1 MKFSNSENMRIQNIP
16 WHACFQVTILTA
28 WVFMLSACAVV
39 STIECPDTD
48 WRIKGVIAGTSGL
61 SVDEAQ
67 DNFERCGVGL
77 QSVRNEYIK
86 GYNEGIESYCTKT
99 RGFNIGLQ
107 GDTYHGIC
115 PEELEESFL
124 VGYHV
129 GADLFSADA
138 DLQEAKIAFASIPSS
153 FIGTPPSAE
162 HNRFLLETF
171 DQTRDTARALVSQMK
186 WQQPGP
192 SEAVRKTS
200 YGRRDLTTV
209 INRCEAKKKQAEELG
224 FVADDVC

>member
-1 MKFSNSENMRIQNIP
+1 M
-16 WHACFQVTILTA
+16 
-28 WVFMLSACAVV
+28 
-39 STIECPDTD
+39 
-48 WRIKGVIAGTSGL
+48 
-61 SVDEAQ
+61 SVDEAHN
-67 DNFERCGVGL
+67 DFERCGVAL

-86 GYNEGIESYCTKT
+86 GYNEGVERYCTKT
-99 RGFNIGLQ
+99 GGFQSGLQ
-107 GDTYHGIC
+107 GDAYQGIC

-124 VGYHV
+124 VGYRA

-138 DLQEAKIAFASIPSS
+138 DLREAKIAFASIPSS

-186 WQQPGP
+186 WQRPGP
-192 SEAVRKTS
+192 SEAVLKRS
-200 YGRRDLTTV
+200 YGKRDLTTV